1 MYSLFKLHIIIST
14 PFEAYDTTNMSQFAL
29 ISGESVFGGLPV
41 VLSTGSFSPSPI
53 NFTESVVGIA
63 WAAGSMGKMFMYRVT
78 HLDSKSLLLT

>member
-1 MYSLFKLHIIIST
+1 MFELKMHIST

-29 ISGESVFGGLPV
+29 ISGESVFGGVPV

-63 WAAGSMGKMFMYRVT
+63 WAAGSMGTVFNVQG
-78 HLDSKSLLLT
+78 DPSCQ